1 MHKFLLVIDATT
13 RSQQFKQM
21 NERRPIAAIP
31 FFAKYK
37 LVDFGLSSGY
47 HAECD
52 NVGVFTKDSARSLR
66 DHLGGGKFWNLDRNR
81 GGLFILPSSLL
92 DIPYEPMI
100 AYQRLRDHIEL
111 LHKSYHHY
119 VIVVNG
125 YAVHNLDFQK
135 LLNIH
140 IESGLDLSVV
150 KKGQLNTGIYISTIE
165 VLQKLTLSA
174 PKTGDLNLADTVL
187 NPKEVTVNTIQI
199 YKPFYLIES
208 LKDYYHVSMELL
220 NNVKTRNEIFKVDRP
235 IITKEHQTFPAHIC
249 EHAIIKHSIIE
260 TGSVIHGNIERSILF
275 HKVNVGEGSLIEDS
289 IVFTNSRV
297 GENVTLKFVVVDK
310 DVTIDDGVT
319 LTGTK
324 TEPLYIPKKSH
335 IKGNLS

>member
-1 MHKFLLVIDATT
+1 MNKFLMIIDATT

-37 LVDFGLSSGY
+37 LVDFALSSGY

-111 LHKSYHHY
+111 LNKSYHQY

-125 YAVHNLDFQK
+125 YSIHSLDFQK

-140 IESGLDLSVV
+140 IESGKDLSVV
-150 KKGQLNTGIYISTIE
+150 KKGQLNTGIYISTID
-165 VLQKLTLSA
+165 VLKQLTLAA
-174 PKTGDLNLADTVL
+174 PKTGELNLSDTIL
-187 NPKEVTVNTIQI
+187 NSKDISIHTIQI
-199 YKPFYLIES
+199 FKAFYLIES
-208 LKDYYHVSMELL
+208 LNDYYRVSMELL
-220 NNVKTRNEIFKVDRP
+220 NNVKARNEIFKIDRP
-235 IITKEHQTFPAHIC
+235 IITKEHQSFPAHIHD
-249 EHAIIKHSIIE
+249 HATIKHAIIE
-260 TGSVIHGNIERSILF
+260 TGSVIKGDVLRSIMF
-275 HKVNVGEGSLIEDS
+275 HKVILDEGSVIEDS
-289 IVFTNSRV
+289 IVFTNAQI
-297 GENVTLKFVVVDK
+297 GKNVHLKHVVVDK
-310 DVTIDDGVT
+310 DVVIEDGVV
-319 LTGTK
+319 LSGTPS
-324 TEPLYIPKKSH
+324 EPLYIPKKSY
-335 IKGNLS
+335 IKGNPS